1 MGWRARAAGRES
13 LGGNGRAPT
22 QMAFVP
28 FVPFVSFVDFV
39 DFVLKGID
47 TTHIKVDT

>member
-28 FVPFVSFVDFV
+28 FVPFVPFV